1 MAVED
6 FAAEDRAVRRYL
18 GAAVLA
24 GIGLAILL
32 TVAPPEHVD
41 SDVVVTQQQA
51 TDTSARW

>member
-18 GAAVLA
+18 GAALLA
-24 GIGLAILL
+24 GIGLAFLL
-32 TVAPPEHVD
+32 TVTPPEQVD
-41 SDVVVTQQQA
+41 SEVMVTEQQA

>member
-6 FAAEDRAVRRYL
+6 LAAEDRAVRRYL